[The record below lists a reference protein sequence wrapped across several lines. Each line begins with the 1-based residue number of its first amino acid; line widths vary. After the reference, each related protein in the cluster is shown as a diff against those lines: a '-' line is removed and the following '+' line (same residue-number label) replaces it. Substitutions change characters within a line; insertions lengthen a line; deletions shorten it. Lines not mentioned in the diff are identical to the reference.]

1 MAAQMRTMRPAM
13 LWLVGA
19 AATGLVVGVVA
30 ELLVGEESGGG
41 APGATSMALDVGLGA
56 FAALIALAVVAA
68 RRSALSPAVITTN
81 VLAVIALALAWYS
94 PIALVLGATA
104 SGLAVTDESHSTV
117 VARAGTTGRLIA
129 ALWLVVFI
137 GIVVAELL
145 RGR

>member
-1 MAAQMRTMRPAM
+1 MAAETQTMRPAV

-41 APGATSMALDVGLGA
+41 VQGATSMALDVGLA
-56 FAALIALAVVAA
+56 TIVALIVLVVVAV
-68 RRSALSPAVITTN
+68 RRSAVSPAVITTN

-94 PIALVLGATA
+94 PMALVFGATA
-104 SGLAVTDESHSTV
+104 SGLAVTDESRSTV
-117 VARAGTTGRLIA
+117 VSRAGLIGRVIA
-129 ALWLVVFI
+129 TLWLVVFI